1 HSSRNSRARARG
13 QEVIARLLVA
23 ILGLAALGGVVAA
36 QQERQPQSP
45 AFRAGIDI
53 VSLNVT
59 VTDRDE
65 PDFQI
70 FEDGIRQEVTFFS
83 KREQPIA
90 LSLLLDSSASME
102 DKLPT
107 LQAAAGNFIRRLKP
121 NDIAQ
126 VIDFD
131 SRVEVRQTFTGNQ
144 SDLQKAIDL

>member
-36 QQERQPQSP
+36 QQGRQPQSP

-59 VTDRDE
+59 VTDGVNHYVTDLDE

-70 FEDGIRQEVTFFS
+70 FQDGVRQEVTVFS

-90 LSLLLDSSASME
+90 MSLLLHSSASME

-107 LQAAAGNFIRRLKP
+107 
-121 NDIAQ
+121 
-126 VIDFD
+126 
-131 SRVEVRQTFTGNQ
+131 
-144 SDLQKAIDL
+144 